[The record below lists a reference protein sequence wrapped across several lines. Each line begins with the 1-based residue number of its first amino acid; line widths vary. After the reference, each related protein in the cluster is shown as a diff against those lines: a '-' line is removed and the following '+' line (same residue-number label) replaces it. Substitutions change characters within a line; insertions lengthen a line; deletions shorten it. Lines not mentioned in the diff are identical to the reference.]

1 MSNFDIGSLS
11 SSQNYSGLIGGGNRF
26 DLYNFSVKE
35 SGSFSLSLNGLS
47 DNADVQLLNSS
58 GEVLYSSAALG
69 ISAEAIALNN
79 LAAGNYAVRV
89 LQVGGSTNYNL
100 NLAAN
105 PQVEPL
111 TGMDLISGYFT
122 VGESGQVGVDPLFD
136 GGWYKGELAVFSLE
150 GMEKYVPGS
159 EEFIKEAVVRSL
171 SNSEQGYVVFSDA
184 SEDAKFS
191 GGLGEGNYN
200 DGKYFGEKTFAMK
213 PGDKFGFM
221 LIPNGKVQDVLNNP
235 AIGADKRPLFSLV
248 IANPNQGF
256 HIGQIAD
263 INGQGNTFSIE
274 DQRVDTGSDKDYND
288 LIFQVSGAT
297 GKAIKID
304 EVINQTK
311 DWRNSEKGK
320 QLLDDI
326 KPEQSVEGIPII
338 ETIPVVETQ
347 PIVET
352 IPVVETQPVYK
363 TKPLQNSTG
372 IFTVGND
379 GKVSVDF
386 LFDGG
391 AYQGE
396 VAIVSLAGMEDLEPG
411 SAAFIQEA
419 AKRANSNFE
428 MGYVVIRDRIEG
440 AKFNGILGEPS
451 QNSGEYQG
459 SKTFTMRP
467 GDKFAIMLVPN
478 GTVQQVAENP
488 IIGGD
493 KRPLF
498 SIPAANPDG
507 KEQVKDLNGNSRI
520 FAWEDIAG
528 NWSDRDFNDFIIKID
543 GATGNVPQIGQ
554 TNWLNS

>member
-352 IPVVETQPVYK
+352 IPVVETQP
-363 TKPLQNSTG
+363 
-372 IFTVGND
+372 
-379 GKVSVDF
+379 
-386 LFDGG
+386 
-391 AYQGE
+391 
-396 VAIVSLAGMEDLEPG
+396 IVETIP
-411 SAAFIQEA
+411 
-419 AKRANSNFE
+419 
-428 MGYVVIRDRIEG
+428 VVET
-440 AKFNGILGEPS
+440 
-451 QNSGEYQG
+451 Q
-459 SKTFTMRP
+459 
-467 GDKFAIMLVPN
+467 
-478 GTVQQVAENP
+478 P
-488 IIGGD
+488 IVET
-493 KRPLF
+493 
-498 SIPAANPDG
+498 IPVV
-507 KEQVKDLNGNSRI
+507 E
-520 FAWEDIAG
+520 
-528 NWSDRDFNDFIIKID
+528 
-543 GATGNVPQIGQ
+543 T
-554 TNWLNS
+554 